1 MERKDNV
8 DIPVEELMADL
19 GKAERDPEII
29 AEGTSGLKAEEEVKI
44 VLDSA
49 NRLRQGVITS
59 ITGNT
64 PESTKLKKK
73 MLEKKIKEV
82 KVPEHIRK
90 VEIIINDKKPNDP
103 ITVIFAGD
111 WDGSDLNLA
120 GKHLILEYN
129 LFVRNRAIRK

>member
-49 NRLRQGVITS
+49 NRLRQGVITG
-59 ITGNT
+59 IT
-64 PESTKLKKK
+64 PESTKLKEK
-73 MLEKKIKEV
+73 MLTKNIKEK

-103 ITVIFAGD
+103 IIVVFAGD
-111 WDGSDLNLA
+111 WSGSDLNLA

>member
-1 MERKDNV
+1 MVYNEPKDV
-8 DIPVEELMADL
+8 LDDLVVE
-19 GKAERDPEII
+19 ERDPEII

-44 VLDSA
+44 VLKA
-49 NRLRQGVITS
+49 LP
-59 ITGNT
+59 ITGGT

-73 MLEKKIKEV
+73 MLVKKVQEI
-82 KVPEHIRK
+82 KVPAHIRK
-90 VEIIINDKKPNDP
+90 VEITINDKKPNDP